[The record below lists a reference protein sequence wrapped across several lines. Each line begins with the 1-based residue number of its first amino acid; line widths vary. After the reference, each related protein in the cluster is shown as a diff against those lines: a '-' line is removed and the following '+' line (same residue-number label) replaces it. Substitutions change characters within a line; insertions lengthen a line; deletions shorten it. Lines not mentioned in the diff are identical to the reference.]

1 MVEDANPMLTN
12 EFSPVFDPN
21 PMLTNP
27 LFC

>member
-12 EFSPVFDPN
+12 EFSRFFNPN
-21 PMLTNP
+21 PMLTNE